1 MTMTEY
7 VPNPYAD
14 ALAAI
19 IADSLPDRVTLVDPD
34 YRDEL
39 SPPTC
44 SDASAKGPM
53 RCARP

>member
-19 IADSLPDRVTLVDPD
+19 IADALPNRVTLVAPD
-34 YRDEL
+34 
-39 SPPTC
+39 
-44 SDASAKGPM
+44 
-53 RCARP
+53 